1 MLKEDGIPQ
10 GAKSLRDPV
19 SNLLDIKGLLSYYFS
34 TTDGLRRYSIVIT
47 VPGRITER
55 ITFLGKFE
63 SCVYVVDGG
72 EESVLLGGGLSYIV
86 PDVVQQLKDFGIEE
100 KKIKKMF
107 ILHAH
112 YDHSG
117 IIPYFKKQWPWSEV
131 ISSERGRELFSDPK
145 ISKVL
150 ADLNHKAASGV
161 GLMEKATREGFAF
174 TGLEI
179 ERTVKGGDIIPCG
192 DLTLEIIDAPG
203 HSSCSIA
210 IYIPQEKALFT
221 SDSAGVCF
229 GGQISPTANSNYDAY
244 QQTLENLDKYDV
256 EVVLPEHFGVATG
269 DEARTYI
276 PRSIEASR
284 KERAMLEESYRRT
297 RNIEES
303 TEEIT
308 DILVKETPA
317 PFIPRAVRAT
327 VVSQML
333 KFLAGTMDD

>member
-1 MLKEDGIPQ
+1 M
-10 GAKSLRDPV
+10 
-19 SNLLDIKGLLSYYFS
+19 
-34 TTDGLRRYSIVIT
+34 IT
-47 VPGRITER
+47 ESCRITER

-63 SCVYVVDGG
+63 SCVFIVEGG
-72 EESVLLGGGLSYIV
+72 EESILIGGGLSYIV
-86 PDVVQQLKDFGIEE
+86 PDVLRQLEDFMIEE
-100 KKIKKMF
+100 EKIKKLF

-117 IIPYFKKQWPWSEV
+117 IIPFFKKRWPWAEV
-131 ISSERGRELFSDPK
+131 IASERAKQLFSDPK

-150 ADLNHKAASGV
+150 ADLNHKATSGV
-161 GLMEKATREGFAF
+161 GLTDKAEKEDF
-174 TGLEI
+174 TFTKVQI
-179 ERTVKGGDIIPCG
+179 EHTVKGGDIIQCG

-229 GGQISPTANSNYDAY
+229 GGQISPTANSNYDDY
-244 QQTLENLDKYDV
+244 QQTLEKLVNYDV

-269 DEARTYI
+269 EEARTYV
-276 PRSIEASR
+276 PRSIEAAK
-284 KERAMLEESYRRT
+284 KERTMLEASYMKT
-297 RNIEES
+297 RDIEKS

-317 PFIPRAVRAT
+317 PFIPREVRAT

-333 KFLAGTMDD
+333 RFIARKMG